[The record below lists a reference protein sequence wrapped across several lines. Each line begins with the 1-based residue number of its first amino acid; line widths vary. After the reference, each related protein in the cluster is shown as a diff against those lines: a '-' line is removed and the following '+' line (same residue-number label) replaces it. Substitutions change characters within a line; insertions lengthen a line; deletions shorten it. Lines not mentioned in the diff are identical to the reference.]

1 MQKRIHL
8 KRALCPLPCFNT
20 CLNAIQK
27 LFIRSKNMG
36 KNKLNQ
42 ADTLAFIQSE
52 QKADQTVI
60 PTLIPSK
67 TNQAA
72 VDSLQLDCVFVQLS
86 FTCQKGKDILPPS
99 NTVLFLIDSR
109 VIDTRVSKC
118 FLAFHTCSTLATMD
132 IRALIAAP
140 RLAIINP

>member
-1 MQKRIHL
+1 
-8 KRALCPLPCFNT
+8 
-20 CLNAIQK
+20 
-27 LFIRSKNMG
+27 MG

-42 ADTLAFIQSE
+42 TDILAFIPSKY
-52 QKADQTVI
+52 KADQTVI

-72 VDSLQLDCVFVQLS
+72 VDSLQLDCIFAHSS
-86 FTCQKGKDILPPS
+86 FTCQKEKHMLPLS
-99 NTVLFLIDSR
+99 NTVLLLIDSR

-140 RLAIINP
+140 CLAIINP

>member
-1 MQKRIHL
+1 
-8 KRALCPLPCFNT
+8 
-20 CLNAIQK
+20 
-27 LFIRSKNMG
+27 MG

-99 NTVLFLIDSR
+99 NTVLFFFIDSR

-118 FLAFHTCSTLATMD
+118 FLAFHTCSALATMD

-140 RLAIINP
+140 CLAIINP

>member
-1 MQKRIHL
+1 MD
-8 KRALCPLPCFNT
+8 
-20 CLNAIQK
+20 
-27 LFIRSKNMG
+27 

-42 ADTLAFIQSE
+42 VYTLAFIPSE

-72 VDSLQLDCVFVQLS
+72 VDSLQLDRIFAHSS

-99 NTVLFLIDSR
+99 NTMLLLIDSR

-118 FLAFHTCSTLATMD
+118 LLAFHTCSTLATMD

-140 RLAIINP
+140 CLAIINP

>member
-1 MQKRIHL
+1 MD
-8 KRALCPLPCFNT
+8 
-20 CLNAIQK
+20 
-27 LFIRSKNMG
+27 

-42 ADTLAFIQSE
+42 TDIPSFIPSE
-52 QKADQTVI
+52 HKADQTAI
-60 PTLIPSK
+60 PSLIPSK

-118 FLAFHTCSTLATMD
+118 FLTFHTCSALATMD

-140 RLAIINP
+140 CLAIINP

>member
-1 MQKRIHL
+1 MD
-8 KRALCPLPCFNT
+8 
-20 CLNAIQK
+20 
-27 LFIRSKNMG
+27 
-36 KNKLNQ
+36 KNKINQ
-42 ADTLAFIQSE
+42 AYTLAFIPSE
-52 QKADQTVI
+52 HKADQTVI

-72 VDSLQLDCVFVQLS
+72 VDSLQLDRIFTHSS
-86 FTCQKGKDILPPS
+86 FTFQKRKQHMLPPS

-118 FLAFHTCSTLATMD
+118 LLAFHTCSALATMD

-140 RLAIINP
+140 CLAIINP

>member
-1 MQKRIHL
+1 
-8 KRALCPLPCFNT
+8 
-20 CLNAIQK
+20 
-27 LFIRSKNMG
+27 MG

-52 QKADQTVI
+52 HKADQTVI

-86 FTCQKGKDILPPS
+86 FTCQKGKDILPS
-99 NTVLFLIDSR
+99 SKTVLFLIDSR

-118 FLAFHTCSTLATMD
+118 FLAFHTCSALATMD
-132 IRALIAAP
+132 IRALITAP
-140 RLAIINP
+140 CLAIINP